1 MAYNSG
7 DSWWLLNHVT
17 LPHHFLIKLSFSD
30 HFIEF
35 RWACLFLAKV
45 NKKILPSFY
54 IKTNQLTTITGVI
67 NGTRRKI
74 QIEKSN
80 IFHTFSRNNSV
91 AQFIWNRRTCKFL
104 AKYVKKWRWSLAD
117 ETTHVCMFVS
127 GERNFSCDILA
138 GHCPVSDDYFWTCI
152 GVHDW

>member
-1 MAYNSG
+1 MG
-7 DSWWLLNHVT
+7 MPV
-17 LPHHFLIKLSFSD
+17 F
-30 HFIEF
+30 
-35 RWACLFLAKV
+35 CQM

-74 QIEKSN
+74 QIQKSN

-127 GERNFSCDILA
+127 GERNFSWTLWHFGRTLSGVRRLFLDLYR
-138 GHCPVSDDYFWTCI
+138 CPWLIIPRYKFISRDVREYIWINCMR
-152 GVHDW
+152 